1 VQHLVGSYLSYD
13 LSAEITVYKWCEQV
27 FAQDVGNLH
36 KNQYTKTK
44 EACGAVCG
52 HNGMESDNP
61 TKSMQSQHTYH
72 IATLQKTTYPVPTT
86 HPQTLL

>member
-13 LSAEITVYKWCEQV
+13 LSAEITVYNGVNRSLHRMWET
-27 FAQDVGNLH
+27 FH

-61 TKSMQSQHTYH
+61 TKSMQSQHTYR
-72 IATLQKTTYPVPTT
+72 IATLQKATYPVPTT